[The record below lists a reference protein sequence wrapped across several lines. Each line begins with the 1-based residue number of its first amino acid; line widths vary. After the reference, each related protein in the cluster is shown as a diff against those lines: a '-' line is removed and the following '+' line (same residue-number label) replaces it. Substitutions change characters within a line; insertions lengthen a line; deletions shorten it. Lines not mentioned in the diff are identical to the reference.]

1 MPDWLSPLA
10 DSGVSWQVL
19 VIRLILAAFFGGLVG
34 AIHRGTRDMARVSHS
49 FPGTLALLCV
59 LIAMVTQVI
68 GTNVALAFSLVG
80 ALSIVR
86 FRTAVQDTRDTA
98 FVIFAVVNG
107 MAIGAGQPAV
117 AVVGTIVVGCAAW
130 LLRDPP
136 AHRTTTRRRLYD
148 LDIRLGWSPEA
159 ESLLRQMLVRLDP
172 EAEIVEGGT
181 AKKGAFLS
189 LTYRLRLPRDSQLS
203 AVIAE
208 LRGIETVQSVELRK
222 PRREA

>member
-117 AVVGTIVVGCAAW
+117 AVVGTIVVGYMAF

-136 AHRTTTRRRLYD
+136 AHRTTMRRRLYD
-148 LDIRLGWSPEA
+148 VDVRLGWSPEA

-181 AKKGAFLS
+181 AKKGALLEPDIQAATPTRFTAFRS
-189 LTYRLRLPRDSQLS
+189 HRRAQRHRDG
-203 AVIAE
+203 AE
-208 LRGIETVQSVELRK
+208 
-222 PRREA
+222 RRTSKAKA

>member
-10 DSGVSWQVL
+10 ESGVSWQVL
-19 VIRLILAAFFGGLVG
+19 VIRLVLAAFFGGLVG
-34 AIHRGTRDMARVSHS
+34 AIHRGTRDAARVSQS
-49 FPGTLALLCV
+49 FPGTLVLLCV

-117 AVVGTIVVGCAAW
+117 AVVGTIVVGYTAF

-159 ESLLRQMLVRLDP
+159 ETLLRQVLVRLDP
-172 EAEIVEGGT
+172 DAEIVGGGT

-208 LRGIETVQSVELRK
+208 LRGIESVQSVELHQ